1 MLQRKDESCRNRR
14 RSVRALLWL
23 VVAAVCFLSGF
34 WLALI
39 LSGAVE
45 LQSDQATPAAG
56 AESEPAEQDE
66 PETDFRGRWHVF
78 RRAGVVTQVE
88 EARRELA
95 ENMEQILALGY
106 VDGSMPAPGAANL
119 VYYDRNAAYPG
130 YNIYSS
136 GHAADVTLMDM
147 ECRVLHVW
155 QKSFAEIWPNV
166 PPEERPRSRWFVR
179 RFHVFPNGDILLL
192 FRDCGLVKLNSHSE
206 ILWVYSGKVHHDLFV
221 GEKGTIHVLLA
232 EDHVVSRVNAKEKVR
247 EDFIVTLDANGQ
259 EVSRF
264 SLLGALEAS
273 PYRTLMQ
280 YMPKERDLFHTNT
293 LELLD
298 GRLANRCE
306 AFAAGNFLI
315 SIWTL
320 DTIAVVDPSAK
331 QITWA
336 QCGLWRKQHQP
347 TVLDNGNLLVFD
359 NLGYDGYSQVIEL
372 DPFSQEIAWTY
383 HGTPPEAF
391 LTTTCGSCQRLPN
404 GNTLVTESD
413 NGRAME
419 ITPDKRTVWE
429 FINPNRAGKGGFF
442 IATLFEV
449 IRLPQDFPIEWAKN
463 ADLPAKRDDS

>member
-1 MLQRKDESCRNRR
+1 
-14 RSVRALLWL
+14 
-23 VVAAVCFLSGF
+23 
-34 WLALI
+34 
-39 LSGAVE
+39 
-45 LQSDQATPAAG
+45 
-56 AESEPAEQDE
+56 
-66 PETDFRGRWHVF
+66 
-78 RRAGVVTQVE
+78 
-88 EARRELA
+88 
-95 ENMEQILALGY
+95 
-106 VDGSMPAPGAANL
+106 
-119 VYYDRNAAYPG
+119 
-130 YNIYSS
+130 
-136 GHAADVTLMDM
+136 
-147 ECRVLHVW
+147 
-155 QKSFAEIWPNV
+155 
-166 PPEERPRSRWFVR
+166 
-179 RFHVFPNGDILLL
+179 
-192 FRDCGLVKLNSHSE
+192 
-206 ILWVYSGKVHHDLFV
+206 
-221 GEKGTIHVLLA
+221 
-232 EDHVVSRVNAKEKVR
+232 VR

-264 SLLGALEAS
+264 SLFDALEAS

-280 YMPKERDLFHTNT
+280 YMPTETDLFHTNT

-320 DTIAVVDPSAK
+320 DTIAVVDPGAK
-331 QITWA
+331 QVTWA

-372 DPFSQEIAWTY
+372 DPFSQKIAWTY

-419 ITPDKRTVWE
+419 ITPDKKTVWE
-429 FINPNRAGKGGFF
+429 FINPNRAGKDGFF

-449 IRLPQDFPIEWAKN
+449 IRLPQNFPIEWAEN
-463 ADLPAKRDDS
+463 ADLPAKREDS